1 MDFVLMVTLALSHME
16 IMNSRR
22 RNMFLLDTR
31 PSYANNFMKAPTVLT
46 ETVVNSF
53 TLPSLTKFN
62 KRKMNLKSQLTAQ
75 SLI

>member
-31 PSYANNFMKAPTVLT
+31 LSYANSSMKAPTVLM

-53 TLPSLTKFN
+53 TLPSSTKFN

-75 SLI
+75 SSI